1 MKERTGPGRVAC
13 TLLLSF
19 LLLGAS
25 CRKEP
30 ARPTWDV
37 DLAIPLVHTTLGLGD
52 LIADSLLQTDANGNV
67 TLLYST
73 RLFALKVDTI
83 LSAPDTS
90 FRYKYPPFD
99 LGSGTLNIF
108 AGTQFQAVNDV
119 NRFDLEDLELR
130 ELRVRSGNLAI
141 TLTNRLG
148 TSILC
153 SFALPAA
160 ELNGAALALQTSVPP
175 GSAQFPSV
183 HTDNIA
189 LAGYHFDLR
198 GPDFNEVN
206 TLATV
211 LSLTTDPNGPSVVMS
226 NADSVEA
233 TVSYA
238 DIVPAYA
245 RGYFG
250 TRLIELDPDT
260 VALDLFNGVSGLLD
274 LEDAAARLHVRNGI
288 GVDVR
293 ARIHSIRG
301 INSRTGGQLDLAH
314 TITTSP
320 LNVDRA
326 LDLGATFQAAL
337 NNWSLSSSN
346 SNIVPFVELLPDR
359 IAYDLDVTIAPLGDV
374 SNGNDFFYYESDL
387 SADLEVEVP
396 LLLAATDLTLSKT
409 TRLELGGTLEH
420 HALQSGTLHVFTT
433 NRFPF
438 SANMRLVIVDLDNN
452 VLEELP
458 PGGTISSAAVDAN
471 GLVTSGTESQLDF
484 TITPDQL
491 DLFYPGSSAGADGAR
506 LRIDATFNTA
516 DQPDHVQLR
525 HEHTMDITVSLEG
538 NYIVNGDE

>member
-1 MKERTGPGRVAC
+1 MKERTGPWQVAC
-13 TLLLSF
+13 ALLAVLP
-19 LLLGAS
+19 LLGG

-30 ARPTWDV
+30 ARPSWDV
-37 DLAIPLVHTTLGLGD
+37 DLAVPLVHTTLGLGD
-52 LIADSLLQTDANGNV
+52 LIADSLLQTDVSGNV

-73 RLFALKVDTI
+73 RLFALKLDTI

-99 LGSGTLNIF
+99 LGSSTLNIF
-108 AGTQFQAVNDV
+108 PGTQFQAVNDV
-119 NRFDLEDLELR
+119 NRFDLEDLQLS
-130 ELRVRSGNLAI
+130 ELRVRSGSLGV

-153 SFALPAA
+153 SFSLPAA
-160 ELNGAALALQTSVPP
+160 NLNGTVLGLQTSVLP
-175 GSAQFPSV
+175 GSAQNPSV
-183 HTDNIA
+183 HADAI
-189 LAGYHFDLR
+189 LLDGYHFDLR
-198 GPDFNEVN
+198 GPTFNEVN
-206 TLATV
+206 TLATI
-211 LSLTTDPNGPSVVMS
+211 LSLTTDPNGPDVVMS

-233 TVSYA
+233 LVSYA

-250 TRLIELDPDT
+250 TRIITIDPDT
-260 VALDLFNGVSGLLD
+260 VPLDLFNGVSGLLD
-274 LEDAAARLHVRNGI
+274 LEDATARLHVRNGI

-293 ARIHSIRG
+293 ARINRIRG
-301 INSRTGGQLDLAH
+301 INSRTNTQLDLAH

-326 LDLGATFQAAL
+326 LDLGGTFQAAQ
-337 NNWSLSSSN
+337 NNWSIASSN

-374 SNGNDFFYYESDL
+374 SNGNDFFYYASDL
-387 SADLEVEVP
+387 SADLDVEIP
-396 LLLAATDLTLSKT
+396 LRLAATDLTLSKT
-409 TRLELGGTLEH
+409 TQLDLGGTLEH
-420 HALQSGTLHVFTT
+420 HALQGGTLHVFTT

-438 SANMRLVIVDLDNN
+438 SATMRLVIVDLDNN
-452 VLEELP
+452 VLAELA
-458 PGGTISSAAVDAN
+458 PGGTIASAAVNAN

-484 TITPDQL
+484 TITPEQV
-491 DLFYPGSSAGADGAR
+491 DLFYAGSSAGPDGAR

-516 DQPDHVQLR
+516 SQPDHIQLR

>member
-1 MKERTGPGRVAC
+1 MKERTAPWQVAC
-13 TLLLSF
+13 ALLVVLP
-19 LLLGAS
+19 LLGG

-30 ARPTWDV
+30 ARPSWDV
-37 DLAIPLVHTTLGLGD
+37 DLAIPLIHTTLGLGD

-73 RLFALKVDTI
+73 RLFALKLDTI

-99 LGSGTLNIF
+99 LGSSTLNIF

-119 NRFDLEDLELR
+119 NRFELEDLQLR
-130 ELRVRSGNLAI
+130 ELRVRSGSLGV

-153 SFALPAA
+153 SFSLPAA
-160 ELNGAALALQTSVPP
+160 TLNATALGLQTSVSP
-175 GSAQFPSV
+175 GSAANPAG
-183 HTDNIA
+183 HTDLIA
-189 LAGYHFDLR
+189 LDGYHFDLR
-198 GPDFNEVN
+198 GPAFNEVN
-206 TLATV
+206 TLATI
-211 LSLTTDPNGPSVVMS
+211 LSLTTDPDGPDVMMS

-233 TVSYA
+233 LVSYA

-250 TRLIELDPDT
+250 TRLISIDPDT
-260 VALDLFNGVSGLLD
+260 VTLDLFNGVAGLLD

-293 ARIHSIRG
+293 ARINRIRG
-301 INSRTGGQLDLAH
+301 INSRTNTQLDLAH

-326 LDLGATFQAAL
+326 LDLGGTFQPAQ
-337 NNWSLSSSN
+337 NNWSIASAN

-359 IAYDLDVTIAPLGDV
+359 IAYDLNVTIAPLGDV

-387 SADLEVEVP
+387 TADLDVEIP
-396 LLLAATDLTLSKT
+396 LRLSATDLTLSKT
-409 TRLELGGTLEH
+409 TRLDLGGTLEQ

-438 SANMRLVIVDLDNN
+438 AAAVQLVIVDLDGN
-452 VLEELP
+452 VLAELP
-458 PGGTISSAAVDAN
+458 QGGTVASATVNAN
-471 GLVTSGTESQLDF
+471 GVVTSAVESQLDF
-484 TITPDQL
+484 TITAEQL
-491 DLFYPGSSAGADGAR
+491 NLFYPGSSAGPEGAR
-506 LRIDATFNTA
+506 LRIDATLNTA
-516 DQPDHVQLR
+516 GQPERVQLR

-538 NYIVNGDE
+538 NYIVNGDD